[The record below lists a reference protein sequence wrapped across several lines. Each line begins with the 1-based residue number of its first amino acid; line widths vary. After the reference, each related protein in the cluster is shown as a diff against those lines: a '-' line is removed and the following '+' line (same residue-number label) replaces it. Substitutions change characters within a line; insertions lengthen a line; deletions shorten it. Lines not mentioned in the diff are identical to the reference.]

1 MSDPVMKIQIIAR
14 AEMALLQ
21 IRAERV
27 AGRSTLF
34 IVAMVFALLALAM
47 LNFAAFHAIAPGQG
61 PALAA
66 LFVALIDL
74 GAAVITI
81 AAARKAGPTE
91 SQERLAR
98 EIRELAYTELNR
110 DVEQVQAEVQ
120 ETVAEVRRLR
130 SSVQGIGALVG
141 LVGKLASGD

>member
-21 IRAERV
+21 IRAQRV

-34 IVAMVFALLALAM
+34 IVAIVLGLLALGM
-47 LNFAAFHAIAPGQG
+47 LDFAAFSAMAPSQG

-66 LFVALIDL
+66 LYMALANA
-74 GAAVITI
+74 GAAVLVIV
-81 AAARKAGPTE
+81 AARKVGPSE
-91 SQERLAR
+91 SHEKLALQ
-98 EIRELAYTELNR
+98 IRDLAYTELNR
-110 DVEQVQAEVQ
+110 DIEQVQAEVQ

-130 SSVQGIGALVG
+130 SSVEGIGALVG